1 MASAALS
8 VVSAGPLLD
17 QILDLTYE
25 IWHEGLSRTAYTAYY
40 AAQLK
45 TPWGRAHLRRFALV
59 DGDVV
64 LASAKQYELSA
75 ILDGRAVRIAGIG
88 AVFTPPVHRG
98 RGHARRLLEHIL
110 DRAASDGVPLVL
122 LFSEIG
128 TEYYRRLGFETI
140 PGTDL
145 GLRVLEPIAPGAPAM
160 LVRAGDDRDLP
171 AIAEMGR
178 RRAESFR
185 FHLERDRD
193 LIHYAIAKKRVL
205 AGLSPAPA
213 RQLLFFVAEEGA
225 SAVAYVVVS
234 VRAEGDWVLEECG
247 DRDVSGARVGAI
259 LQTLVAS
266 QPAERRP
273 VIVSRLPA
281 GFLPPQLTIVDVRP
295 TAEIMMIRSLTVPD
309 VTMRPL
315 ASGDV
320 LYWRADLF

>member
-1 MASAALS
+1 M
-8 VVSAGPLLD
+8 LD
-17 QILDLTYE
+17 RILDLTYE
-25 IWHEGLSRTAYTAYY
+25 IWHEGLSRTAYGSYY

-45 TPWGRAHLRRFALV
+45 TPWGRTHLKRFALV

-64 LASAKQYELSA
+64 LSSAKQYELCA
-75 ILDGRAVRIAGIG
+75 IFDSRAVRVIGIG
-88 AVFTPPVHRG
+88 AVFTPAAHRG
-98 RGHARRLLEHIL
+98 CGHARRLMEHLL
-110 DRAASDGVPLVL
+110 DRAVSDGFALAL

-140 PGTDL
+140 AGSDL
-145 GLRVLEPIAPGAPAM
+145 ALRVLESVHRGAPAM

-171 AIAEMGR
+171 AIAEMNSQ
-178 RRAESFR
+178 RAESFR

-205 AGLSPAPA
+205 AGLSPADA

-234 VRAEGDWVLEECG
+234 VRGQGEWVLEECG

-259 LQTLVAS
+259 FQTLLAR
-266 QPAERRP
+266 QPAERQP
-273 VIVSRLPA
+273 TIVSRLPA

-295 TAEIMMIRSLTVPD
+295 ASDVMMIRPLTVPAL
-309 VTMRPL
+309 TMRPL
-315 ASGDV
+315 AADDV